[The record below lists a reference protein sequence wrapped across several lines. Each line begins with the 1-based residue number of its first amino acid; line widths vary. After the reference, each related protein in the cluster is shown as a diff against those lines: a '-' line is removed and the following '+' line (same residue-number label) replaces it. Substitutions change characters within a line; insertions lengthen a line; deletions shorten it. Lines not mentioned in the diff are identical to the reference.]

1 MMSSEQA
8 RAPDP
13 YGAFLFSVEVSSG
26 TLARAGEVT
35 TVVGFSEVSGLAF
48 ETEVESLKVGG
59 VNFGDVLLPG
69 PGKSPSRLVFKRG
82 LADKSYFWGWY
93 LGVMEGRIVRRAI
106 TVSIKDSTGAAC
118 QFWSF
123 QEACPVK
130 WTGPD
135 LRAAN
140 SAVGFESIELIHK
153 GLQRSG

>member
-1 MMSSEQA
+1 MMSSEPAA
-8 RAPDP
+8 RSPDP
-13 YGAFLFSVEVSSG
+13 YVAFLFSVEVSSG
-26 TLARAGEVT
+26 TLARTGEVT
-35 TVVGFSEVSGLAF
+35 TVVGFSEVSGLTF

-82 LADKSYFWGWY
+82 LADKSYFWQWY
-93 LGVMEGRIVRRAI
+93 LDVMKGRIVRRAI
-106 TVSIKDSTGAAC
+106 TVSIRDSTGTARP
-118 QFWSF
+118 FWSF

-140 SAVGFESIELIHK
+140 SAVSFESIELIHR
-153 GLQRSG
+153 GLQ